1 MCYYSGVSVVSHNGE
16 IKEMASFKS
25 PVLPYTGN
33 VCLTLNIST
42 TPSMVLIIN
51 EFYSDVSPIHIADI
65 NTMNVRVVLSLTLT
79 ANQSQVSKVL
89 VLVIVFFFIICY
101 QLFGVLKSLQ
111 RSIRINCYSFE
122 AFIKTVKQYH
132 DIHNCSKHTTF
143 QELLTYETC

>member
-79 ANQSQVSKVL
+79 ANQSQVSIAL
-89 VLVIVFFFIICY
+89 VLVIVFFYHLLSIIWSA
-101 QLFGVLKSLQ
+101 KSLQ
-111 RSIRINCYSFE
+111 QSIRINCYSLE
-122 AFIKTVKQYH
+122 AFINPIKQYH
-132 DIHNCSKHTTF
+132 DIHNCGKHTTF
-143 QELLTYETC
+143 QGLLTCESC